1 MDKFRGRRN
10 FNLRKLVKL
19 EDEEIDDREEVL
31 KNMRRWRRESF
42 FFLERRLCFSFFEIL
57 ASFVLVSMLE
67 GVFGVGFLCQR
78 VFGL

>member
-31 KNMRRWRRESF
+31 KNMREDGGGRD
-42 FFLERRLCFSFFEIL
+42 FFL
-57 ASFVLVSMLE
+57 
-67 GVFGVGFLCQR
+67 
-78 VFGL
+78 